1 MSTTQGVL
9 KTALSRY
16 RAVAGY
22 IPLLRHCEGHIA
34 RDNRRTGDG
43 AEGQSILSKIEM
55 SSLPTQLMIT
65 SVQSGKVKYETMLEL
80 RSKSDSIK
88 ADIAMVKVNEEDAQ
102 STIQCKEAAIERIN
116 HLLQHRSG
124 SGKTKAQQR
133 CLKVFLRERDAATKT
148 KRKMQRLVKSLTKER
163 DKNLCS
169 FAEVV
174 MELQDTFLLPK
185 EKDDHVLSE
194 QHGDRFVQEEVESQ
208 IQKHGQAL
216 IQQDGN
222 IPEVNNVQSNDS
234 PGAAQRIERGKSP
247 IRTQPVEVSQP
258 DVHSILLDSGC
269 LDQQAEAQSINIAV
283 DDNEPTLDPLVED
296 KGGSPSI
303 ITDYSAIHFEDPQEV
318 QDIARP
324 ENGGDVDGLTVDEVQ
339 GVGISQE
346 SGEALP
352 HEDPYVESSKEEWN
366 KIEQAIKKLERCE
379 KSYWERKEKFEQH
392 YKTFDEKLDKF
403 CSSNLH
409 LSRADAEQRFGAAF
423 LKTGGHLRYYLTVGE
438 EWLKKARIE
447 AKEAGVHDCNSWDQ
461 ESGFL
466 SVAGEGPDPEDTGY
480 MSDTRDHEVVKEWL
494 QMPEGPD
501 IMQPSEFKFATSKV
515 NVDPWES
522 HSTRGD
528 SSKRRKI
535 DENVDTWEV
544 QSSKA
549 YSSKR
554 RKIDGDVPWVAPNDS
569 NDSAYGTAKEDRGDQ
584 RQSQSPRQRP
594 RARAEVA
601 RKRRA
606 RSFDA
611 LPGHKV
617 VKEMFSG
624 MPVED
629 HSVSVDPSKI
639 VDTEY

>member
-1 MSTTQGVL
+1 
-9 KTALSRY
+9 
-16 RAVAGY
+16 
-22 IPLLRHCEGHIA
+22 
-34 RDNRRTGDG
+34 
-43 AEGQSILSKIEM
+43 M
-55 SSLPTQLMIT
+55 SSLPAQLLIT
-65 SVQSGKVKYETMLEL
+65 SVQSGRSKYETMLEL

-88 ADIAMVKVNEEDAQ
+88 ADIAMVKLNEKDAQ

-116 HLLQHRSG
+116 HRMQHRSG
-124 SGKTKAQQR
+124 SGETKAQQR
-133 CLKVFLRERDAATKT
+133 CLKVFLRERDAAMKT
-148 KRKMQRLVKSLTKER
+148 KREMQRLVKSLTKER
-163 DKNLCS
+163 DKNLCL

-174 MELQDTFLLPK
+174 MELQNTFLLPK
-185 EKDDHVLSE
+185 EKGDPIISE
-194 QHGDRFVQEEVESQ
+194 QHGHDIVQEEVVNQ
-208 IQKHGQAL
+208 IHEHRQAL
-216 IQQDGN
+216 IQQDSN
-222 IPEVNNVQSNDS
+222 IPEVNNVQSNNS
-234 PGAAQRIERGKSP
+234 PGAAQRIESGNSP
-247 IRTQPVEVSQP
+247 IRTQPVEASQP
-258 DVHSILLDSGC
+258 DVRSIVLDDGC
-269 LDQQAEAQSINIAV
+269 LDQQAESQSINITA
-283 DDNEPTLDPLVED
+283 DNHDVSLDPLVED
-296 KGGSPSI
+296 RGGSPSI
-303 ITDYSAIHFEDPQEV
+303 ITSYSAIHFEDPQEV
-318 QDIARP
+318 QGMAEP
-324 ENGGDVDGLTVDEVQ
+324 GNDVDADGRTVHEVQ
-339 GVGISQE
+339 EVGIEQE
-346 SGEALP
+346 TGEALP
-352 HEDPYVESSKEEWN
+352 HQDPYVKSSKEEWDR
-366 KIEQAIKKLERCE
+366 IEQAIKKLERCE

-392 YKTFDEKLDKF
+392 YKTFDEKLDNF
-403 CSSNLH
+403 CSSNPH

-438 EWLKKARIE
+438 EWLKKARLE

-494 QMPEGPD
+494 QMPEGPE

-528 SSKRRKI
+528 SSKRKKI

-569 NDSAYGTAKEDRGDQ
+569 NDSAYGTAKEDRGVQ
-584 RQSQSPRQRP
+584 KQSQSPRKRP

-611 LPGHKV
+611 HPGHKV
-617 VKEMFSG
+617 VKEMFSD

-629 HSVSVDPSKI
+629 HSVWMKRDYREDVIMVD
-639 VDTEY
+639 DEMTDDET